1 MEVKGGDMGLREG
14 DIEAIRRGAR
24 DRGRPVKS
32 NVMMDKNGV
41 KVYYKVKKDR
51 VEIIN
56 KDN

>member
-1 MEVKGGDMGLREG
+1 MGLREG

-32 NVMMDKNGV
+32 NVMIDKNGV

-56 KDN
+56 RDN